1 MPNEI
6 YNIIFNSDIG
16 TGATPN
22 ELFFFD
28 WSRLPTNLIMFHL
41 LLQVQ
46 SQT

>member
-28 WSRLPTNLIMFHL
+28 WSRLPDQDISNE
-41 LLQVQ
+41 
-46 SQT
+46 